1 MVYDSS
7 YVSSAFVLHCHGPK
21 YTFFLF
27 IYFLI
32 LILIYPWVNTE
43 QASITLPYFWWSE
56 VTVVMSP
63 PVLFTA
69 WWQYCETED

>member
-1 MVYDSS
+1 MALNIPFY
-7 YVSSAFVLHCHGPK
+7 LR
-21 YTFFLF
+21 
-27 IYFLI
+27 
-32 LILIYPWVNTE
+32 VNTE